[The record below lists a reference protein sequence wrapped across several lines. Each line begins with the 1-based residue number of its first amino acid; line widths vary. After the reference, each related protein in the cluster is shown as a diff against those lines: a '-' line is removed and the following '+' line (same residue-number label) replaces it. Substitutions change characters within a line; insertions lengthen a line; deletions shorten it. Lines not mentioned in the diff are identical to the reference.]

1 MTSLTISVDMRE
13 RDLFEKL
20 EKIYANKETNILL
33 KSENLHLGDIVI
45 DSPCGNV
52 IIERKTIRDLLA
64 SIKDGRYNEQSLRLT
79 SSITC
84 NHNIIYLIEG
94 FQTLNANEKQVF
106 YSSLTSLC
114 LFKGFSVIH
123 TTSVDNSAEYIF
135 YMANKITR
143 SLNNKKNFYY
153 QNMNSVTANVDSPTN
168 VDYVDSIKTVKKDN
182 ITKQNIDII
191 MLMQIP
197 SISSTSAK
205 AVLSEFGSL
214 YELMKYV
221 RDDESDH
228 TRLSN
233 CSYESNGKQRKI
245 GKNIV
250 ENIRQYLCSK

>member
-1 MTSLTISVDMRE
+1 MASLTISVDMRE

-45 DSPCGNV
+45 ETPCGNI

-79 SSITC
+79 SSTTC
-84 NHNIIYLIEG
+84 NHNILYMIEG

-143 SLNNKKNFYY
+143 SMNNKKHFYY
-153 QNMNSVTANVDSPTN
+153 QVTANVDSPKN
-168 VDYVDSIKTVKKDN
+168 IDYVDSIKTVKKDN
-182 ITKQNIDII
+182 VTKENIDII

-214 YELMKYV
+214 YELMQYV
-221 RDDESDH
+221 RNDESDH

-233 CSYESNGKQRKI
+233 CSYDSNGKQRKI

-250 ENIRQYLCSK
+250 ENIRQYLCKK

>member
-1 MTSLTISVDMRE
+1 MASLTISVDMRE

-20 EKIYANKETNILL
+20 EKIYANKSTDITL

-45 DSPCGNV
+45 ETPCGNI

-79 SSITC
+79 SSTTC
-84 NHNIIYLIEG
+84 NHNILYLIEG

-123 TTSVDNSAEYIF
+123 TTSLDNSAEYIF

-153 QNMNSVTANVDSPTN
+153 QVNTNVDSPKN
-168 VDYVDSIKTVKKDN
+168 ADYVDSIKTVKKDN
-182 ITKQNIDII
+182 VTKENIDII

-205 AVLSEFGSL
+205 ALLSEFGSL
-214 YELMKYV
+214 YELMQYV
-221 RDDESDH
+221 RDPESDH

-250 ENIRQYLCSK
+250 ENIRQYLCK

>member
-1 MTSLTISVDMRE
+1 MASLTISVDMRE

-20 EKIYANKETNILL
+20 EKIYANKSTDITL

-45 DSPCGNV
+45 ETPCGNI

-79 SSITC
+79 SSTTC
-84 NHNIIYLIEG
+84 NHNILYLIEG

-153 QNMNSVTANVDSPTN
+153 QVNTNVDSPKN
-168 VDYVDSIKTVKKDN
+168 ADYVDSIKTVKKDN
-182 ITKQNIDII
+182 ITKENIDII

-205 AVLSEFGSL
+205 ALLSEFGSL
-214 YELMKYV
+214 YELMQYV
-221 RDDESDH
+221 RDPESDH

-250 ENIRQYLCSK
+250 ENIRQYLCK

>member
-1 MTSLTISVDMRE
+1 MASLTISVDIRE

-20 EKIYANKETNILL
+20 EKIYANKSTDITL

-45 DSPCGNV
+45 ETPCGNI

-79 SSITC
+79 SSTTC
-84 NHNIIYLIEG
+84 NHNILYLIEG

-153 QNMNSVTANVDSPTN
+153 QVNTNVDSPKN
-168 VDYVDSIKTVKKDN
+168 ADYVDSIKTVKKDN
-182 ITKQNIDII
+182 VTKENIDII

-205 AVLSEFGSL
+205 ALLSEFGSL
-214 YELMKYV
+214 YELMQYV
-221 RDDESDH
+221 RDPESDH

-250 ENIRQYLCSK
+250 ENIRQYLCK

>member
-1 MTSLTISVDMRE
+1 MASLTISVDMRE

-20 EKIYANKETNILL
+20 EKIYANKSTDITL

-45 DSPCGNV
+45 ETPCGNI

-79 SSITC
+79 SSTTC
-84 NHNIIYLIEG
+84 NHNILYLIEG

-153 QNMNSVTANVDSPTN
+153 QVNTNVDSPKN
-168 VDYVDSIKTVKKDN
+168 ADYVDSIKTVKKDN
-182 ITKQNIDII
+182 ITKENIDII

-205 AVLSEFGSL
+205 ALLSEFGSL
-214 YELMKYV
+214 YELMQYV
-221 RDDESDH
+221 RDPESDD

-250 ENIRQYLCSK
+250 ENIRQYLCK